1 MIYDQP
7 VLHQFALVL
16 NGFFYTMQDLADQGY
31 VLISIDDAF
40 TSDTLINTDNY
51 IGLNRDVL
59 NSQFFQ
65 GRRIT
70 LRFALTKNRNWMLYP
85 NRYITQGT
93 NIQLVY
99 YKEQFTLDT
108 TFDDAIDNSNAHV
121 YSNANTYVFS
131 GVVAMCTLT
140 PFDEET
146 VLSVEIYLPDP
157 FIRKLKTMYSVPL
170 YNNVEQTTYKILFG
184 FRNVFLSEYPTIP
197 YTVPIALVDAETTS
211 ENYFVGKAYPFWVKH
226 LTDDITYNS
235 PGTQYWTA
243 QLIINDAVKRL
254 GANSG
259 LNVYIIKQRQWHS
272 MDTPDL
278 YNEDTPW
285 TAGVEYAMCSVPASD
300 LTGKTLT
307 GGSIYQ
313 YVNPYQ
319 LKLTVSWSGGN
330 KTYDFTRGSL
340 CKRGGLID
348 TFYLAIQ
355 DNFGLS
361 GSSSLL
367 DPTDT
372 KPWINYYGSY
382 LSLDQID

>member
-211 ENYFVGKAYPFWVKH
+211 ENF
-226 LTDDITYNS
+226 
-235 PGTQYWTA
+235 
-243 QLIINDAVKRL
+243 INDAVKRL